1 MCAFRCSAL
10 GPLLTQSGHERLA
23 TLLYSLTPE
32 PRSARPCGG
41 IQIKSGGC
49 ERMNISLILQRLR
62 NSFTSSA
69 GTIVFGMEDGTVS
82 IFGLIFGVAATT
94 SDTKTVLIA
103 GASGAIAAAV
113 SMMAGAYLDV
123 ETTRDESDA
132 TRSSLYAA
140 TGSAMALSDR
150 LAKAG
155 LTSEQSNALTVAV
168 QNDPN
173 AINGLVAALDGAPK
187 RTLDPLEQALW
198 MLFADFLAA
207 AVPILPFV
215 FLPIF
220 QARIVSGAV
229 TVALLIAL
237 GFGRSRIGNRSS
249 LRTVVETV
257 SIGIAAALAGIAIGV
272 LIDRWFTG

>member
-1 MCAFRCSAL
+1 
-10 GPLLTQSGHERLA
+10 
-23 TLLYSLTPE
+23 
-32 PRSARPCGG
+32 
-41 IQIKSGGC
+41 
-49 ERMNISLILQRLR
+49 
-62 NSFTSSA
+62 
-69 GTIVFGMEDGTVS
+69 MEDGTVS

-123 ETTRDESDA
+123 ETTRDESNA
-132 TRSSLYAA
+132 TRSSLFAA
-140 TGSAMALSDR
+140 ADLAKTLSDR

-168 QNDPN
+168 QNNAN
-173 AINGLVAALDGAPK
+173 AINGLIVALDGAPK
-187 RTLDPLEQALW
+187 MTLNPLEQALW

-220 QARIVSGAV
+220 EARIVSGAV
-229 TVALLIAL
+229 TVALLVAL
-237 GFGRSRIGNRSS
+237 GIGRGRIGNRSS

-257 SIGIAAALAGIAIGV
+257 SIGIAAALAGIAVGV
-272 LIDRWFTG
+272 LIDHWFTG

>member
-1 MCAFRCSAL
+1 MRSNEYQLDPATV
-10 GPLLTQSGHERLA
+10 TQLVHEFSGHNRLWNGRWNRFH
-23 TLLYSLTPE
+23 LL
-32 PRSARPCGG
+32 
-41 IQIKSGGC
+41 
-49 ERMNISLILQRLR
+49 
-62 NSFTSSA
+62 
-69 GTIVFGMEDGTVS
+69 
-82 IFGLIFGVAATT
+82 LIFGVAATT

-103 GASGAIAAAV
+103 GASCATAAAV

-140 TGSAMALSDR
+140 TGSTMALSDR

-207 AVPILPFV
+207 VPILPFV

-220 QARIVSGAV
+220 QARLSPGQ
-229 TVALLIAL
+229 
-237 GFGRSRIGNRSS
+237 SR
-249 LRTVVETV
+249 
-257 SIGIAAALAGIAIGV
+257 
-272 LIDRWFTG
+272 